1 MSTSGLGSAALACFP
16 TRIEAC
22 RELFVVAQQ
31 VCVCVRVCVIWNVI
45 FIAATRWGIP
55 QSELREGHSPR
66 SAQAMSEATESVAFS
81 FSVSS
86 SARRLSHLSLLVV
99 ILSNHLI
106 IGSGSTASSA
116 AVAAA
121 FMRRLRSVSSKS
133 SRSQIGAAE
142 QQQHHQQQQQM
153 AATAT
158 VADTSSRR

>member
-55 QSELREGHSPR
+55 QSELGEGHSPR
-66 SAQAMSEATESVAFS
+66 SAQAMSGATESVAFS

-116 AVAAA
+116 AAVAAA

-142 QQQHHQQQQQM
+142 QQQQQQQQM

>member
-31 VCVCVRVCVIWNVI
+31 VCVCVCVIWNVI

-66 SAQAMSEATESVAFS
+66 SAQAMSGATESVAFS

-116 AVAAA
+116 AAAVAAA

-142 QQQHHQQQQQM
+142 QQQQQQQQM